1 MSSGISSHRIRE
13 TYVDHLRIALSA
25 LVIVFHLTTQYGN
38 VGRWP
43 YQETQSD
50 ILSQSVY
57 GIPFAI
63 VQAFLMPLWFG
74 VAGYFSAQTITRRG
88 AWSFLSQRAVRLG
101 VPMLLYDL
109 LVQPTLWYLN
119 GRAAATENRPVWLY
133 LIQPAFSEGI
143 GSGPLWY
150 LLELL
155 IFSAVLAGIA
165 ARWPD
170 VAARPIAS
178 VPSTRHLIY
187 LGLGI
192 AVMAFMARLV
202 VPMTQTTPFLNLPLG
217 DWPKHAGLF
226 GAGVLAARGQWL
238 RRLPLMVGAGGLGIS
253 LGMLAALPPVVAGA
267 FLAEGRLDALA
278 FLGGWSWQA
287 AFYAGWDSL
296 VAVGMCAAALVFFRE
311 RMNAPGR
318 LTGLSASA
326 YAVYLI
332 HTPVTVTIGYALSGL
347 AVHPL
352 LKWLIASLIAVP
364 SCFAIAHLVLRR
376 IPPLQRL
383 LFRNPSS

>member
-1 MSSGISSHRIRE
+1 MLSGSSSARARDIQI
-13 TYVDHLRIALSA
+13 DHVRIALAS

-57 GIPFAI
+57 GVPFAI
-63 VQAFLMPLWFG
+63 VQAFLMPLWFL
-74 VAGYFSAQTITRRG
+74 VAGYFSAQTIARRG
-88 AWSFLSQRAVRLG
+88 ARSFLAQRVVRLG
-101 VPMLLYDL
+101 VPMLFYDL
-109 LVQPTLWYLN
+109 LVQPALWYIHGLVA
-119 GRAAATENRPVWLY
+119 GTEVRPIWLY
-133 LIQPAFSEGI
+133 LVQPPFSEGI

-155 IFSAVLAGIA
+155 IFSAVLAGLA
-165 ARWPD
+165 ARWPG
-170 VAARPIAS
+170 VVTRPIAW
-178 VPSTRHLIY
+178 VPRTHHLIY

-192 AVMAFMARLV
+192 AILAFLARLG
-202 VPMTQTTPFLNLPLG
+202 VPMTQTLTFVNLPLG
-217 DWPKHAGLF
+217 DLPKHAGLY
-226 GAGVLAARGQWL
+226 GAGILAARGDWL
-238 RRLPLMVGAGGLGIS
+238 RRMPVMVGAGGLGIS

-267 FLAEGRLDALA
+267 VLAEGRLDALA

-287 AFYAGWDSL
+287 AFYAGWDSF
-296 VAVGMCAAALVFFRE
+296 VAVGMSAAVLVFFRE
-311 RMNAPGR
+311 RLNTPGR

-332 HTPVTVTIGYALSGL
+332 HTPVTVAIGYALSGL
-347 AVHPL
+347 AFHPL
-352 LKWLIASLIAVP
+352 VKWLIASLIAVP

-383 LFRNPSS
+383 LFSNTSS

>member
-1 MSSGISSHRIRE
+1 MSSGKSSAPVRDLHI
-13 TYVDHLRIALSA
+13 DHLRIGLSA
-25 LVIVFHLTTQYGN
+25 LVIVFHLSTQYGN

-43 YQETQSD
+43 YQETKSD

-63 VQAFLMPLWFG
+63 VQAFLMPLWFL
-74 VAGYFSAQTITRRG
+74 VAGYFSAQTIARRG
-88 AWSFLSQRAVRLG
+88 ARSFLAQRLFRLG

-119 GRAAATENRPVWLY
+119 GLAAGTETRPIWLY
-133 LIQPAFSEGI
+133 LVQPPFSEGI

-155 IFSAVLAGIA
+155 IFSGVLAGIA

-170 VAARPIAS
+170 VVARPIGIL
-178 VPSTRHLIY
+178 PRTRHLIY

-192 AVMAFMARLV
+192 SVLAFLARLV

-226 GAGVLAARGQWL
+226 CAGVLAARGHWL
-238 RRLPLMVGAGGLGIS
+238 RRMPVMVGAGGLGIS
-253 LGMLAALPPVVAGA
+253 LGMLAALPPVIAGA

-287 AFYAGWDSL
+287 AFYAGWDSF
-296 VAVGMCAAALVFFRE
+296 VAVGMCAAALIFFRE
-311 RMNAPGR
+311 RLNTPGR

-332 HTPVTVTIGYALSGL
+332 HTPVTVTMGYAMSGL

-352 LKWLIASLIAVP
+352 AKWLIASLIAVP
-364 SCFAIAHLVLRR
+364 SCFAIAHLILRR

-383 LFRNPSS
+383 LFSNPTS